1 MSGGVALDR
10 VHLYSRVCAEM
21 LRNLFLCVP
30 LLLLAHVA
38 AAAPVPVPD
47 VEDGICRSETFD
59 DRKKNVPTLVSI
71 LVPRSLE
78 TVLGDLWNSCRRG
91 SDVKKPDG
99 NN

>member
-47 VEDGICRSETFD
+47 VEDGICRSETEMYRHWFRTGYRD
-59 DRKKNVPTLVSI
+59 VWWMSFEAYGPAVD
-71 LVPRSLE
+71 
-78 TVLGDLWNSCRRG
+78 GDQM
-91 SDVKKPDG
+91 
-99 NN
+99 

>member
-59 DRKKNVPTLVSI
+59 DRKKKCSDIGFDPGT
-71 LVPRSLE
+71 E
-78 TVLGDLWNSCRRG
+78 KFGDCVMRLME
-91 SDVKKPDG
+91 
-99 NN
+99 